1 MIKVGDILKEKEDSE
16 RLSIITKIK
25 NDDSLIEVHMIAEDG
40 EVRIIMMKTPCKKV
54 LAARLYQKTKMI
66 QIGCRVL
73 LMCSQKVSEHCN
85 PYNEKEE

>member
-40 EVRIIMMKTPCKKV
+40 EVRIITYLDEDIMQESIGNKV
-54 LAARLYQKTKMI
+54 
-66 QIGCRVL
+66 
-73 LMCSQKVSEHCN
+73 VSEN
-85 PYNEKEE
+85 KNDADWLSRIVNVFTKGERTLQSI

>member
-40 EVRIIMMKTPCKKV
+40 EVRIITYLDEDTM
-54 LAARLYQKTKMI
+54 QES
-66 QIGCRVL
+66 IG
-73 LMCSQKVSEHCN
+73 SKIVSEN
-85 PYNEKEE
+85 QNDTDWLSRIVNVFTKGERTLQSI

>member
-40 EVRIIMMKTPCKKV
+40 EVRIITYLDEDTM
-54 LAARLYQKTKMI
+54 QES
-66 QIGCRVL
+66 IG
-73 LMCSQKVSEHCN
+73 SKIVSEN
-85 PYNEKEE
+85 QNDTDWLSRIVNVFTKGERTFQSM